1 MAKKVTVSL
10 LTVEKFL
17 PVLKESFHGD
27 DRTMAIMCAALLEDA
42 LEQLLRAQLRQSKV
56 SDRLF
61 VSEQPLGSFAAKI
74 SIAFATGMIGD
85 MTHED
90 LVRIKDIRNIFAHHI
105 LLDDEEMKLNP
116 VSFTSQAVRDI
127 SRQLKFPSFFSL
139 CESDPKKRYQF
150 TCLVILARFHFA
162 LLNRKEK
169 ATLWEE
175 IM

>member
-105 LLDDEEMKLNP
+105 LLD
-116 VSFTSQAVRDI
+116 
-127 SRQLKFPSFFSL
+127 
-139 CESDPKKRYQF
+139 
-150 TCLVILARFHFA
+150 
-162 LLNRKEK
+162 
-169 ATLWEE
+169 
-175 IM
+175 